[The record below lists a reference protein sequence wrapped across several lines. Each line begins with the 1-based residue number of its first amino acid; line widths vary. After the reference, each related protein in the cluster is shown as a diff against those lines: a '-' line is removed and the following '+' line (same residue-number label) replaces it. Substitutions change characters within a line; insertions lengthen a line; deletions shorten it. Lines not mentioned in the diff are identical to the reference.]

1 MHRVATT
8 EVFGDIFT
16 THVGCTIVQFIATAS
31 APHVNVDVSRSVLC
45 VMNDT
50 KNKCYVMQKQ

>member
-1 MHRVATT
+1 ML
-8 EVFGDIFT
+8 D
-16 THVGCTIVQFIATAS
+16 VQFIATAS
-31 APHVNVDVSRSVLC
+31 APHVDVDVSRSILC